1 MSFHSSQWKTTTTK
15 SGWTN
20 ADPQPS
26 GIEVWAASPGKEP
39 RPTEVLAKGK
49 GTEKGSYK
57 YQLQKKRGGIGV
69 FLTPF
74 VVNIFV
80 CVHISNI
87 FVFFP

>member
-26 GIEVWAASPGKEP
+26 GMEVWAASPGKEP

-57 YQLQKKRGGIGV
+57 YQLQKKED
-69 FLTPF
+69 LTKPSF
-74 VVNIFV
+74 NLDMKLQHHIFY
-80 CVHISNI
+80 
-87 FVFFP
+87 